1 MLAGSPF
8 LDEAGQESKPSRGCR
23 ENNFDLHSKHDFY
36 LCYFIY
42 FFRYIYI
49 YIPLHVKYFRKV
61 VSQTQKHGRQAPA
74 AFEDAALRVGLIS
87 GY

>member
-1 MLAGSPF
+1 MRPGRNQNQA
-8 LDEAGQESKPSRGCR
+8 EAAEKTTLIFTA
-23 ENNFDLHSKHDFY
+23 NMT
-36 LCYFIY
+36 FIY
-42 FFRYIYI
+42 VTLFIFFRYIYI